1 MNKIRLQYILTLVN
15 EGIGAYE
22 LVPRHKRYVK
32 LSQSLKLMSIYMSD
46 RQILS
51 FYKKR
56 RVIYK
61 QIKAFTGFFLLFLVL
76 MSYILSGSWFL
87 AFSVSLILLVIY
99 GVIAIC
105 VQAERKF
112 SYLWD
117 DSELFSYFIK
127 LNHSAVF
134 EPENFDVIVKA
145 DDESEMGEE
154 KLSFE
159 DECHLLSKQK
169 NKFNKMDMQVVIN
182 YFKITVIDNSIP
194 ENLQKVTMQ
203 PEDFIRF
210 IKARFI
216 DNSNEILLIKL
227 TKGDKNHVKALI
239 HCFFNYSHEL
249 YGEKKHGQAK
259 KYADLYLK
267 SFDVFD
273 RVDYTNFS
281 DNLALD
287 YSKDIKDY
295 LRMKD

>member
-1 MNKIRLQYILTLVN
+1 MIKIRLQYILTLVN
-15 EGIGAYE
+15 ESIGAYE
-22 LVPRHKRYVK
+22 LLPRPKRYIK
-32 LSQSLKLMSIYMSD
+32 LSHSLKCMSIYMSD

-56 RVIYK
+56 RVIYR
-61 QIKAFTGFFLLFLVL
+61 QIKVFTGFFLLFLVL

-87 AFSVSLILLVIY
+87 AFSISLIFLALY
-99 GVIAIC
+99 GVIVVC

-117 DSELFSYFIK
+117 DNELFSYFIK
-127 LNHSAVF
+127 LNDSAVF
-134 EPENFDVIVKA
+134 EPENFDVILRP
-145 DDESEMGEE
+145 DHESLMVEE

-169 NKFNKMDMQVVIN
+169 NKFNNMDIQVVIN
-182 YFKITVIDNSIP
+182 YFKIAVIDNKIP

-203 PEDFIRF
+203 PEDLIRF
-210 IKARFI
+210 IKTRFI
-216 DNSNEILLIKL
+216 DNSNEMLLIKL
-227 TKGDKNHVKALI
+227 TRGDKNHVKALI
-239 HCFFNYSHEL
+239 HCFFNYSHEF

-267 SFDVFD
+267 SFDIFD

-287 YSKDIKDY
+287 YSKDIKEY
-295 LRMKD
+295 LKIKD